1 MGAEDMHHRYDDS
14 PGGEVT
20 GELHSFCRKYQTV
33 FYGLNLYIK
42 LFLALPSGLFFGG

>member
-1 MGAEDMHHRYDDS
+1 MGAEDVYHRYDDS

-20 GELHSFCRKYQTV
+20 GELHSFQTV
-33 FYGLNLYIK
+33 FYGLNLNIK